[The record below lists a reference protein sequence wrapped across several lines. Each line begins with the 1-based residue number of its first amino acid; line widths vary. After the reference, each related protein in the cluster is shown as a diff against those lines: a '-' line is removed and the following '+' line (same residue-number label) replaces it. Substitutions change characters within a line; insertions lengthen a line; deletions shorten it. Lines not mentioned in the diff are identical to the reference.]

1 MPVVDTWHKTVKLPD
16 GSIRRER
23 SAAYG
28 RGKRWAARYRDGNGQ
43 QKSPKFRTKPE
54 AERHLKKVEGEL
66 LRGAYVDPAAGRAT
80 FREFAEQWRKDV
92 LHRPLTASRIVG
104 ELENHVYPEFG
115 NRALSS
121 VLPSHVQRWVTRLG
135 KSLAPASVESI
146 YATLRQVFEAAVR
159 DDLLAKTPCR
169 GIRLP
174 EKRKVAEPVMPV
186 EILREVA
193 NGVPDRFRAVV
204 LLAAGSGLRQ
214 GELFGLEL
222 HHLDT
227 ERLVL
232 RVEQQLVTP
241 VDNVAYLAPP
251 KSPASYRDIP
261 LTRETADM
269 MLAHLDAFPA
279 GQVEIED
286 RTDPHKPRRRT
297 ARLLFTLPNGGPVR
311 RWKWNSVLTPVMAK
325 AGMPKRSGLH
335 TVRRFYASLLIR
347 YGESVKTVQTRMGHS
362 SAAITLDVYAG
373 LWSDSEDR
381 TREAVANG
389 IRDLNR
395 VRPVCAD
402 DSD

>member
-16 GSIRRER
+16 GSLRREK
-23 SAAYG
+23 SASYG
-28 RGKRWAARYRDGNGQ
+28 RGKRWAARYRDDRGQ
-43 QKSPKFRTKPE
+43 QKSPKFKTKPE
-54 AERHLKKVEGEL
+54 AERHLKRVEGEL
-66 LRGAYVDPAAGRAT
+66 LRGTYVDPAAGKVT
-80 FREFAEQWRKDV
+80 LREFADRWREDV
-92 LHRPLTASRIVG
+92 LHRPLTASRVLG
-104 ELENHVYPEFG
+104 ELENHIYPEFG
-115 NRALSS
+115 HRGLSS
-121 VLPSHVQRWVTRLG
+121 ILPSDVQRWVTRLG
-135 KSLAPASVESI
+135 KSLAPATVESI
-146 YATLRQVFEAAVR
+146 YATLRGVFEAAVR
-159 DDLLAKTPCR
+159 DDLLTKTPCR

-174 EKRKVAEPVMPV
+174 EKRKTAEPVMPV
-186 EILREVA
+186 ETLREVVD
-193 NGVPDRFRAVV
+193 GVPERFKAVV

-222 HHLDT
+222 HHLDV
-227 ERLVL
+227 EHLVL

-241 VDNVAYLAPP
+241 VDNVAYLAQP

-269 MLAHLDAFPA
+269 MLVHLDSFPA
-279 GQVEIED
+279 GPVEIED

-297 ARLLFTLPNGGPVR
+297 AHLLFTLPNGGPVR
-311 RWKWNSVLTPVMAK
+311 RWEWNRILTPAMAK

-335 TVRRFYASLLIR
+335 SVRRFYASLLIR

-373 LWSDSEDR
+373 LWPDSEDR
-381 TREAVANG
+381 TREAVASGLGN
-389 IRDLNR
+389 LHS